1 MLANSTWTRRTIT
14 MNYNRPEIVK
24 LADAVDAIQGMTKVQ
39 LTNDHSED
47 LTAAGAYEA
56 DE

>member
-1 MLANSTWTRRTIT
+1 

-39 LTNDHSED
+39 FPADHTEG

>member
-1 MLANSTWTRRTIT
+1 MLANFTLTRRTIT
-14 MNYNRPEIVK
+14 MNYHRPEIVK

-39 LTNDHSED
+39 LPNDHSEG